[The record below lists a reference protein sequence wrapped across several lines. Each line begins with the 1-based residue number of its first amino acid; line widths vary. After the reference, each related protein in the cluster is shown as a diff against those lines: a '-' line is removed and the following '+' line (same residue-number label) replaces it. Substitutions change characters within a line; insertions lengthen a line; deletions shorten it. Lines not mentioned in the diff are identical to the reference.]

1 MIETKRLTIRPF
13 QPQDGAALY
22 AYLSNPSVYLFEPGE
37 PISLE
42 RAMELAAERA
52 LGTNFW
58 AVVVKNTH
66 ELVGHLYFHQIE
78 PPEFRTWELG
88 YIFNPAYHN
97 LGFAS
102 ESSAALLTYGF
113 AHWGIHR
120 VVAYCAPENVASW
133 RVMEKIGM
141 RREGMM
147 RKNVFIRRDTNGAP
161 LWEDSYAY
169 ALLAE
174 ESSSGD

>member
-1 MIETKRLTIRPF
+1 MIETQRLIIRPF
-13 QPQDGAALY
+13 QPQDGAALH
-22 AYLSNPSVYLFEPGE
+22 AYLSNPAIYQYEPGE

-42 RAMELAAERA
+42 RAMELAAERS
-52 LGTNFW
+52 LSKNFW
-58 AVVVKNTH
+58 AVVLKKTKV
-66 ELVGHLYFHQIE
+66 LVGHLYFHQIDQ
-78 PPEFRTWELG
+78 PEFLTWELG

-97 LGFAS
+97 QGFAS
-102 ESSAALLTYGF
+102 ESSAALIAYGF

-120 VVAYCAPENVASW
+120 VAAYCNPENVASW

-141 RREGMM
+141 RREGLM
-147 RKNVFIRRDTNGAP
+147 RKNVSFRRDADGTP

-174 ESSSGD
+174 ESRRS